1 MLTYLLQVNLCW
13 GLFYGL
19 YYALLSRET
28 FFKLNRIY
36 LIISLLCGLVIP
48 LSSAFFSVKEDSSTV
63 ILLEPFVVSANLLQ
77 QRLAQAETW
86 SMWRVLTI
94 LYGIGGLVLGIHFMV
109 GLLRILSIYR
119 SGEKTN
125 LSDFILVIT
134 VDEGNP
140 DTGGKGVFNPFSFF
154 RWVFFNPTAI
164 QKDDFQQIIL
174 HEKAH
179 VIQKHSYDVVFLE
192 LLKIAF
198 WWSPLIWF
206 YKKSLINVHEYLAD
220 EAVLETTTP
229 PQYGR
234 LLLRQMQVNVQ
245 PALANNFISQLKKR
259 IIMMSKN
266 RSSKKAMLKYAL
278 FLPIFITIGSFIVA
292 CSKDAKNDSIETQV
306 DVMPEFVGGQQAM
319 IKYLTDNIKYPED
332 AKKNFTQGTT
342 YLEFV
347 VEKDGSI
354 SNIGVKSS
362 ALPPSVDTVQTVNPT
377 TYEVQTKII
386 MNVGNDILDK
396 EAIRVVQAM
405 PKWAVGKKNGQAVR
419 TEFVLP
425 VKFELEKEKAN
436 PTINV
441 KSGAVDT
448 IIQIDPVTLK
458 QTVKIVKSN

>member
-48 LSSAFFSVKEDSSTV
+48 LSSAYFSVKEDSSTV
-63 ILLEPFVVSANLLQ
+63 IILEPFVVSANLLQ

-86 SMWRVLTI
+86 SVWRILTI
-94 LYGIGGLVLGIHFMV
+94 LYGIGGAVLGFHFIV
-109 GLLRILSIYR
+109 GLIRILSIYR

-125 LSDFILVIT
+125 LSDFILVNT
-134 VDEGNP
+134 E
-140 DTGGKGVFNPFSFF
+140 GVFNPFSFF
-154 RWVFFNPTAI
+154 RWVFFNPTSI

-332 AKKNFTQGTT
+332 AKKTSTEGTT

-377 TYEVQTKII
+377 TYEVQIKII

-441 KSGAVDT
+441 KSGGVDT

>member
-1 MLTYLLQVNLCW
+1 
-13 GLFYGL
+13 
-19 YYALLSRET
+19 
-28 FFKLNRIY
+28 
-36 LIISLLCGLVIP
+36 
-48 LSSAFFSVKEDSSTV
+48 
-63 ILLEPFVVSANLLQ
+63 
-77 QRLAQAETW
+77 
-86 SMWRVLTI
+86 
-94 LYGIGGLVLGIHFMV
+94 
-109 GLLRILSIYR
+109 
-119 SGEKTN
+119 
-125 LSDFILVIT
+125 
-134 VDEGNP
+134 
-140 DTGGKGVFNPFSFF
+140 VFNPFSFF

-179 VIQKHSYDVVFLE
+179 VTQKHSYDVVFLE

-220 EAVLETTTP
+220 EAVLEYQMSP
-229 PQYGR
+229 QSRNNRDFAIAQYGR

-425 VKFELEKEKAN
+425 VKFELEKEKVS
-436 PTINV
+436 PTIDV
-441 KSGAVDT
+441 KSGGVDT

>member
-13 GLFYGL
+13 GLFYAL

-48 LSSAFFSVKEDSSTV
+48 LSSAFFSVKEDSPAV
-63 ILLEPFVVSANLLQ
+63 IILEPFVVSANLLQ

-86 SMWRVLTI
+86 SVWRILTI
-94 LYGIGGLVLGIHFMV
+94 LYGIGGAVLGFHFVV
-109 GLLRILSIYR
+109 GLIRILSIYR

-125 LSDFILVIT
+125 LSDFILVNT
-134 VDEGNP
+134 E
-140 DTGGKGVFNPFSFF
+140 GVFNPFSFF

-332 AKKNFTQGTT
+332 AKKTSTEGTT

-362 ALPPSVDTVQTVNPT
+362 ALPSFIDTIQQVDPT
-377 TYEVQTKII
+377 NFNVVKTKII
-386 MNVGNDILDK
+386 TNDGSDILDK

-425 VKFELEKEKAN
+425 VKFELEKEKVS

>member
-13 GLFYGL
+13 CLFYGL

-28 FFKLNRIY
+28 FFKLNRMY

-48 LSSAFFSVKEDSSTV
+48 LSSAYFSVKEDSPAV
-63 ILLEPFVVSANLLQ
+63 IILEPFVVSANLLQ

-86 SMWRVLTI
+86 SVWWILTI
-94 LYGIGGLVLGIHFMV
+94 LYGIGGAVLGFHFIV
-109 GLLRILSIYR
+109 GLIRILSIYQR
-119 SGEKTN
+119 GKKTN
-125 LSDFILVIT
+125 LSDFILVNT
-134 VDEGNP
+134 E
-140 DTGGKGVFNPFSFF
+140 GVFNPFSFF

-179 VIQKHSYDVVFLE
+179 VTQKHSYDVVFLE

-234 LLLRQMQVNVQ
+234 LLLRQMQVDVQ

-266 RSSKKAMLKYAL
+266 RSSKKAMLKYTL
-278 FLPIFITIGSFIVA
+278 FIPVFITIGSFIVA
-292 CSKDAKNDSIETQV
+292 CSKDVKNDSIETQV

-332 AKKNFTQGTT
+332 AKKGYREGTT
-342 YLEFV
+342 YLGFV

-354 SNIGVKSS
+354 SNIKVKNT
-362 ALPPSVDTVQTVNPT
+362 ALPPSVDTIQQVDPT
-377 TYEVQTKII
+377 TYDVKTKII
-386 MNVGNDILDK
+386 TNEGSDILDR

-425 VKFELEKEKAN
+425 VKFELEN
-436 PTINV
+436 INIDDKMKLIV
-441 KSGAVDT
+441 SRILDT
-448 IIQIDPVTLK
+448 IQVYDPTTGKTSL
-458 QTVKIVKSN
+458 KIVKSN